1 MNKNN
6 YKSFEKH
13 IERTIDQLVYSQ
25 NPSEDSP
32 FFPAHVH
39 IEPTNTC
46 NLRCIHCHHHVGSRD
61 RGVFTRLLGFMKMEL
76 YEKIIEEISPKR
88 CAITLNCQG
97 EPCLHKNIIDMI
109 LKAKKRDI
117 FVSLLTNGT
126 KLDEILADELLKSGV
141 DRVVFSFDAVEE
153 DLYEKI
159 RVNGEFNKV
168 LSNINNF
175 IDNNHK
181 NGHKIFVCMSIIVQ
195 DATKD
200 HIEEYKKYFTDRP
213 VDTIF
218 ESNLLN
224 LSGGTGVNDSF
235 HLKGAIEIPKKEWPI
250 CRIPW
255 ENIVVNWDGAVTIC
269 PLDFNGKFIAGD
281 INDNSLEDIWNN
293 AKYRLFRRAHI
304 IKDYFL
310 LENNGLLCSECNC
323 LWDPEYDFRNYS
335 NFSKRSIVRN
345 FNQINA

>member
-159 RVNGEFNKV
+159 RVN
-168 LSNINNF
+168 
-175 IDNNHK
+175 
-181 NGHKIFVCMSIIVQ
+181 
-195 DATKD
+195 
-200 HIEEYKKYFTDRP
+200 
-213 VDTIF
+213 
-218 ESNLLN
+218 
-224 LSGGTGVNDSF
+224 
-235 HLKGAIEIPKKEWPI
+235 
-250 CRIPW
+250 
-255 ENIVVNWDGAVTIC
+255 
-269 PLDFNGKFIAGD
+269 
-281 INDNSLEDIWNN
+281 
-293 AKYRLFRRAHI
+293 
-304 IKDYFL
+304 
-310 LENNGLLCSECNC
+310 
-323 LWDPEYDFRNYS
+323 
-335 NFSKRSIVRN
+335 
-345 FNQINA
+345 

>member
-1 MNKNN
+1 
-6 YKSFEKH
+6 
-13 IERTIDQLVYSQ
+13 
-25 NPSEDSP
+25 
-32 FFPAHVH
+32 
-39 IEPTNTC
+39 
-46 NLRCIHCHHHVGSRD
+46 
-61 RGVFTRLLGFMKMEL
+61 
-76 YEKIIEEISPKR
+76 
-88 CAITLNCQG
+88 
-97 EPCLHKNIIDMI
+97 
-109 LKAKKRDI
+109 
-117 FVSLLTNGT
+117 
-126 KLDEILADELLKSGV
+126 
-141 DRVVFSFDAVEE
+141 
-153 DLYEKI
+153 
-159 RVNGEFNKV
+159 
-168 LSNINNF
+168 
-175 IDNNHK
+175 
-181 NGHKIFVCMSIIVQ
+181 MSIIVQ

-304 IKDYFL
+304 IKDYSL